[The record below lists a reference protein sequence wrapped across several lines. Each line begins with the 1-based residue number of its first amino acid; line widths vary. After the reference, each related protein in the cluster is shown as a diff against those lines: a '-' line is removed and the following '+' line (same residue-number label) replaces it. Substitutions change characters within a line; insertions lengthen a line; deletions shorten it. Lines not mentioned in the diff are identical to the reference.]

1 MRACLAHAVLHV
13 MLLPLA
19 SVAASGGQQ
28 SPLEGWRVG
37 NNSHPSCNFSCQ
49 VAAGLINRAEQR
61 PAAWYGQG
69 TWGSD
74 LWLAQVQRF
83 DATANRTAYRQVS
96 ASELLHVAAQSKAAV
111 GAVLC
116 DYNAEGQSVAT
127 VLTLCGVHRALP
139 LADAAAAAALQLPVV
154 FDARA
159 RWNTTLEASQWAVDN
174 LLPNTSRHAVML
186 QKPAH
191 LLSGFL
197 ADLAVAGWPGDVEA
211 LPLLAIWPE
220 EGEVLPGSNPTV
232 PTICNFSHPAHKLFG
247 DLTEGVLGTA
257 HGWIGPGEA
266 GRTMP
271 TVIG

>member
-1 MRACLAHAVLHV
+1 MLRLLLLAF
-13 MLLPLA
+13 A
-19 SVAASGGQQ
+19 SPSAAVAAAGSQAP
-28 SPLEGWRVG
+28 SLLEGWVVG
-37 NNSHPSCNFSCQ
+37 NHSAPSCNFSCQ
-49 VAAGLINRAEQR
+49 VAAGLINRGQQR

-74 LWLAQVQRF
+74 AWLGQVQRF
-83 DATANRTAYRQVS
+83 DAVANRTAYRQVS
-96 ASELLHVAAQSKAAV
+96 ATELMRLAVQSKAAV
-111 GAVLC
+111 GAVLL
-116 DYNAEGQSVAT
+116 DYNTEQQSVAT

-139 LADAAAAAALQLPVV
+139 LANAAAAAALQLPVV

-186 QKPAH
+186 QKPIH

-197 ADLAVAGWPGDVEA
+197 ADLAVAGWPGDEAA

-220 EGEVLPGSNPTV
+220 EGEVLPGDNPTV
-232 PTICNFSHPAHKLFG
+232 PTICNLSHPAHKLFG
-247 DLTEGVLGTA
+247 DLTEGALGTK
-257 HGWIGPGEA
+257 HGWIGPEEA
-266 GRTMP
+266 GRTLP